1 MKNKTT
7 KSNITHTHHFQTEY
21 NNINNVVKARYQTMD
36 IYDVIIIGC
45 GSAGIGAGI
54 EFEKVTSKSIN
65 YLILEARNRIGGR
78 AYTDITTFGKDIPL
92 DHGAHYICHHEE
104 NNFLRQFYV
113 PSEKDF
119 VESDSYDNSTMVI
132 YDQQGIII
140 EDELINKATKY
151 ADDLLSATEGYSNE
165 TSDISLFDLVNTEL
179 EAISDLRLKSLVK
192 MTLSYIE
199 CHEGSNITQLS
210 SKLYG
215 KGEGDLPESDLTITD
230 GLGTLVQHIASK
242 YNLPIKLNSIV
253 TDIDASNDI

>member
-1 MKNKTT
+1 
-7 KSNITHTHHFQTEY
+7 
-21 NNINNVVKARYQTMD
+21 MD

-54 EFEKVTSKSIN
+54 EFEKMTSKSIN

-78 AYTDITTFGKDIPL
+78 AYTDTTTFGKNIPL

-132 YDQQGIII
+132 YDQHGTVI

-151 ADDLLSATEGYSNE
+151 AHDLLSATAGYPDE
-165 TSDISLFDLVNTEL
+165 TSD
-179 EAISDLRLKSLVK
+179 
-192 MTLSYIE
+192 MSYLI
-199 CHEGSNITQLS
+199 
-210 SKLYG
+210 
-215 KGEGDLPESDLTITD
+215 
-230 GLGTLVQHIASK
+230 
-242 YNLPIKLNSIV
+242 
-253 TDIDASNDI
+253 